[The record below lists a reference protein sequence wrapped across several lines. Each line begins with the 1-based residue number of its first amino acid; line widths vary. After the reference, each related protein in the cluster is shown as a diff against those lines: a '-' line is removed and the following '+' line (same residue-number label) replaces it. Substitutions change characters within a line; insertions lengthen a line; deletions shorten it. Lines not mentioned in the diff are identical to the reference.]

1 MKRKGF
7 LLLTML
13 CCLVVAVGLF
23 AACFENDSSEQQT
36 PGSENPGTDE
46 TARFTVTFDTQ
57 GGSTLADITVEAGQV
72 IGEFTLPTKQCSR
85 FVGFAFD
92 TDGEQM
98 WNVMTD
104 TVSGNI
110 TLYAIWEDAHIWGD
124 WIETLAPGC
133 ETKGEKERSCEVC
146 GKTENEEID
155 ALGHDY
161 AEEYTVDVVPTCE
174 GVGSESR
181 HCTRCDAMTD
191 SRNINALGHTWGDW
205 DETLAPG
212 CETEG
217 EKERTCDVCGK
228 IESATVDV
236 LGHDADSVAWEH
248 DSESHWKICKRCNKE
263 AEKSAHDFGTTG
275 ICVCGVIGKTPASE
289 FIFSSLGNNEWEL
302 TEYIGKRLAVVIP
315 SVYQGGVVT
324 SIGSYAFS
332 GCSGLTS
339 ITIPDSVISIGEWAF
354 YNCSGLTSITIPD
367 SVTSV
372 GSDAFSGYVNL
383 EKVTVDDLSSWI
395 EIDFGNATANP
406 LNYDETDFYV
416 KDEKYELGAE
426 LIIPEGTDR
435 IGSYVFNGYTGLTKI
450 TIPDSVT
457 SIGSSAFSSC
467 SGLTSITIP
476 GSVTSIGSSAFLG
489 CNRLISITIPFVGS
503 GGSSNN
509 HFGYIF
515 GASSYSNNSSYV
527 PSALK
532 EVVITSGISIGDNAF
547 YNCSGLTSI
556 TIPDSVTSIGSS
568 AFSSCSGLTS
578 ITIPDSVTSIGE
590 RAFSDCSSLESITIP
605 FVGSGGSS
613 NTHFG
618 YIFGASIYSYN
629 SSYVP
634 SSLKEVTITG
644 GTSIGS
650 NAFYYCSGLTSITIP
665 DSVISIGQYAFRGC
679 SGLTSITIPDSVT
692 SIVEGAFSGC
702 SGLTSITISDS
713 VISIGDH
720 AFNDC
725 SGLTSITI
733 PDSVISI
740 GQYAFYYCRGLTS
753 ITIPDSV
760 ISIGEWAFYNC
771 SGLTSITIPDSVTSV
786 GSDAFSGCNGL
797 TSITV
802 PFVGS
807 GGSSNTHFGYIFGAS
822 SYYSNDNSVPS
833 ALKEVVITG
842 GTSIESNA
850 FYGCSGLTSITIPGS
865 VTNIGSSAFLGCNR
879 LISITIPFV
888 GSGGSSNNHFGYIFG
903 ASSYSNNSS
912 YVPSALKEVVITGG
926 ISIGDN
932 AFYNCRGLT
941 GITIPDSVTSIGVS
955 AFNGCSGLTG
965 ITIPNSVTSIGS
977 STFSSC
983 SGLTS
988 ITLEQG
994 NAVYHS
1000 AGNCII
1006 ETASGTLIA
1015 GYENSVI
1022 PNDGSVTSIGDYA
1035 FSGCSGLTSITIP
1048 DSVTSIGESAFEDF
1062 HGLTSIIIPDSV
1074 TSIGDRAFSG
1084 CRGLT
1089 SITIP
1094 DSVTSIGDG
1103 VFSSCSGLTSI
1114 TIPNSVT
1121 SIGEYAFSGCS
1132 GLTSITIPNSVTS
1145 IGEWAFSGC
1154 SSLESITIPFVGSG
1168 GSSNTHFGYIFGASI
1183 YSYNSSYVP
1192 SSLKEVTITGGTSIG
1207 SNAFYYCSGLTS
1219 ITIPDSVTSIEYEA
1233 FRNCSGLT
1241 SITIPDSVTNIGH
1254 YAFYNC
1260 SGLTIYCEVGSTPSG
1275 WSSGWNYNCPVVWN
1289 CNNNESDNDG
1299 NIYYIAEN
1307 GIRYALYNGAAIL
1320 VGQSTVLSDEIIIP
1334 EEITY
1339 KDVPYSVTSIGNSAF
1354 NNCRGLTS
1362 ITIPDSVTS
1371 IGVGIFRGCSGLIN
1385 ITVDQGNS
1393 AYHSTGNCIIE
1404 TASKAL
1410 IAGCKNSVI
1419 PNDGSVT
1426 SIGSGAFS
1434 GCSGLTSI
1442 TIPDGVTSIG
1452 DEAFS
1457 GCSGLTSITIPDS
1470 VTSIGDSAFYNCY
1483 ELTSITI
1490 PDNVISIGDHAFND
1504 CSGLT
1509 SITIPDSV
1517 ISIGQYAFRGC
1528 SGLTSIT
1535 IPDSVTNIEIGTFY
1549 DCCSLTNIKFNGT
1562 MALWNAI
1569 GKGSSWSYNTGN
1581 FTITCTDGTL
1591 DENGNQIS

>member
-476 GSVTSIGSSAFLG
+476 GSVTNIGSSAFLG

-532 EVVITSGISIGDNAF
+532 EVVITS
-547 YNCSGLTSI
+547 
-556 TIPDSVTSIGSS
+556 
-568 AFSSCSGLTS
+568 
-578 ITIPDSVTSIGE
+578 
-590 RAFSDCSSLESITIP
+590 
-605 FVGSGGSS
+605 
-613 NTHFG
+613 
-618 YIFGASIYSYN
+618 
-629 SSYVP
+629 
-634 SSLKEVTITG
+634 
-644 GTSIGS
+644 
-650 NAFYYCSGLTSITIP
+650 
-665 DSVISIGQYAFRGC
+665 
-679 SGLTSITIPDSVT
+679 
-692 SIVEGAFSGC
+692 
-702 SGLTSITISDS
+702 
-713 VISIGDH
+713 
-720 AFNDC
+720 
-725 SGLTSITI
+725 
-733 PDSVISI
+733 
-740 GQYAFYYCRGLTS
+740 
-753 ITIPDSV
+753 
-760 ISIGEWAFYNC
+760 
-771 SGLTSITIPDSVTSV
+771 
-786 GSDAFSGCNGL
+786 
-797 TSITV
+797 
-802 PFVGS
+802 
-807 GGSSNTHFGYIFGAS
+807 
-822 SYYSNDNSVPS
+822 
-833 ALKEVVITG
+833 
-842 GTSIESNA
+842 
-850 FYGCSGLTSITIPGS
+850 
-865 VTNIGSSAFLGCNR
+865 
-879 LISITIPFV
+879 
-888 GSGGSSNNHFGYIFG
+888 
-903 ASSYSNNSS
+903 
-912 YVPSALKEVVITGG
+912 G

-1048 DSVTSIGESAFEDF
+1048 DSVTSIGD
-1062 HGLTSIIIPDSV
+1062 GV
-1074 TSIGDRAFSG
+1074 FSS
-1084 CRGLT
+1084 CSGLT

-1154 SSLESITIPFVGSG
+1154 SSLESITIPFVGSV

-1442 TIPDGVTSIG
+1442 TIPYGVTSIG